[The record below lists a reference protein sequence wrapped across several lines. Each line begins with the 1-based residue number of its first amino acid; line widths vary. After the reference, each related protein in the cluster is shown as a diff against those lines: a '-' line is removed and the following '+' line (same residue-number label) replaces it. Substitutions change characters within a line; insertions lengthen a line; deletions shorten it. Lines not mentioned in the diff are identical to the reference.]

1 MDGEE
6 AHNRRLI
13 VVVMGVAGS
22 GKTTVAARLAQRL
35 GCAFQE
41 GDALHPPEN
50 VAKMSAGTP
59 LCDADRAPWLAR
71 IAACIDG
78 WRQQGSGGV
87 VTCSALKR
95 AYRDIVV
102 GSRAGVRLVHLAG
115 SRDLIGARLGARR
128 GHFMPPALL
137 DTQFATLEPP
147 PADARTLV
155 LDVGPPPDALVEAI
169 VTWLARS
176 GREADQ
182 EAG

>member
-1 MDGEE
+1 MDGED
-6 AHNRRLI
+6 AHNPAIRRPVIVLI
-13 VVVMGVAGS
+13 MGVAGC

-59 LCDADRAPWLAR
+59 LGDADRAPWLAR
-71 IAACIDG
+71 IAACIDD
-78 WRQQGSGGV
+78 WRARGEGGV

-95 AYRDIVV
+95 AYREVVV
-102 GSRAGVRLVHLAG
+102 GDRAEVRLVHLAG
-115 SRDLIGARLGARR
+115 SRDLIGQRLAARR

-147 PADARTLV
+147 AVDDRTLV
-155 LDVGPPPDALVEAI
+155 IDVGPTPDEIVETI
-169 VTWLARS
+169 VAWLRKVP
-176 GREADQ
+176 R
-182 EAG
+182 

>member
-6 AHNRRLI
+6 AHNLPMI
-13 VVVMGVAGS
+13 VVVMGVAGC
-22 GKTTVAARLAQRL
+22 GKTTVAARLAERL

-59 LCDADRAPWLAR
+59 LDDTDRAPWLAR

-78 WRQQGSGGV
+78 WRDAGTGGV

-95 AYRDIVV
+95 GYRDIIV
-102 GSRAGVRLVHLAG
+102 GDRDAVRLVHLAG
-115 SRDLIGARLGARR
+115 SRDLIGARLDARR

-147 PADARTLV
+147 EADARTLV
-155 LDVGPPPDALVEAI
+155 LDVGPEPDDLVEAI
-169 VTWLARS
+169 VAWLGKGKVPR
-176 GREADQ
+176 
-182 EAG
+182 

>member
-6 AHNRRLI
+6 AHNPPI
-13 VVVMGVAGS
+13 VVIMGVAGC
-22 GKTTVAARLAQRL
+22 GKTTVATRLAQRL

-59 LCDADRAPWLAR
+59 LGDADRAPWLAR

-78 WRQQGSGGV
+78 WRSRGEAGI

-95 AYRDIVV
+95 AYRGIIV
-102 GSRAGVRLVHLAG
+102 GTRADVRLVHLAG
-115 SRDLIGARLGARR
+115 SRDLIGARLDARR

-147 PADARTLV
+147 EADARTLV
-155 LDVGPPPDALVEAI
+155 LDVGPEPDALVEAI
-169 VTWLARS
+169 VRWLAPT
-176 GREADQ
+176 
-182 EAG
+182 

>member
-6 AHNRRLI
+6 AHNPPI
-13 VVVMGVAGS
+13 VVVMGVAGC
-22 GKTTVAARLAQRL
+22 GKTTVAARLAERL

-59 LCDADRAPWLAR
+59 LDDADRAPWLAR
-71 IAACIDG
+71 IAACIDE
-78 WRQQGSGGV
+78 WRARGVGGV

-95 AYRDIVV
+95 AYRDVIV
-102 GSRAGVRLVHLAG
+102 GDRAEVRLVHLAG
-115 SRDLIGARLGARR
+115 SRDLIAQRLGARR

-147 PADARTLV
+147 LPDARTLV
-155 LDVGPPPDALVEAI
+155 LDVGPTPDELVDAI
-169 VTWLARS
+169 VAWLDKGKVPR
-176 GREADQ
+176 
-182 EAG
+182 

>member
-6 AHNRRLI
+6 AHNRPLGKPVI
-13 VVVMGVAGS
+13 VVIMGVAGS
-22 GKTTVAARLAQRL
+22 GKTTVAARLAERL

-41 GDALHPPEN
+41 GDALHPPAN

-59 LCDADRAPWLAR
+59 LDDADRAPWLAR

-78 WRQQGSGGV
+78 WHGQGSGGV

-95 AYRDIVV
+95 AYRDIIV
-102 GSRAGVRLVHLAG
+102 GDRAAVRLVHLAG
-115 SRDLIGARLGARR
+115 SRDLIGARLDARR

-147 PADARTLV
+147 APDARTLV
-155 LDVGPPPDALVEAI
+155 IDVGPEPDDLVEAI
-169 VTWLARS
+169 VAWL
-176 GREADQ
+176 GKVPC
-182 EAG
+182 

>member
-1 MDGEE
+1 MDGEG
-6 AHNRRLI
+6 AHNRPLV

-22 GKTTVAARLAQRL
+22 GKTTVAARLAERL

-41 GDALHPPEN
+41 GDALHPPGN

-59 LCDADRAPWLAR
+59 LTDADRAPWLAR

-78 WRQQGSGGV
+78 WRADGRGGV

-95 AYRDIVV
+95 AYREVIV
-102 GSRAGVRLVHLAG
+102 GARDEVRLVHLAG
-115 SRDLIGARLGARR
+115 ARDLIGARLGARR

-147 PADARTLV
+147 AADARTLV
-155 LDVGPPPDALVEAI
+155 LDVGPSPEDLVEA
-169 VTWLARS
+169 VVAWLGKVPR
-176 GREADQ
+176 
-182 EAG
+182 

>member
-6 AHNRRLI
+6 AHNPPLV

-22 GKTTVAARLAQRL
+22 GKTTVAARLAERL

-50 VAKMSAGTP
+50 VARMSAGTP
-59 LCDADRAPWLAR
+59 LTDADRAPWLAR

-78 WRQQGSGGV
+78 WQGRGTGGV

-102 GSRAGVRLVHLAG
+102 GSRDGVRLVHLSGDRA
-115 SRDLIGARLGARR
+115 LIGQRLGARR

-147 PADARTLV
+147 AADPHTLV
-155 LDVGPPPDALVEAI
+155 LDVAAAPDELVAAI
-169 VTWLARS
+169 VAWLEKAS
-176 GREADQ
+176 
-182 EAG
+182 

>member
-6 AHNRRLI
+6 AHNPPI
-13 VVVMGVAGS
+13 VVIMGVAGC
-22 GKTTVAARLAQRL
+22 GKTTVAARLAERL

-59 LCDADRAPWLAR
+59 LGDADRAPWLAR

-78 WRQQGSGGV
+78 WRARGEAGI
-87 VTCSALKR
+87 VTCSALKQ

-102 GSRAGVRLVHLAG
+102 GDRPEVRLVHLVG
-115 SRDLIGARLGARR
+115 SRALIGDRLGARR

-147 PADARTLV
+147 VPDARTLV
-155 LDVGPPPDALVEAI
+155 IDVGPEPDALVETI
-169 VTWLARS
+169 VRWLAPT
-176 GREADQ
+176 
-182 EAG
+182 

>member
-1 MDGEE
+1 MDGEG
-6 AHNRRLI
+6 AHNPAMAPPTIL
-13 VVVMGVAGS
+13 VVMGVSGS
-22 GKTTVAARLAQRL
+22 GKTTVAARLAERL

-59 LCDADRAPWLAR
+59 LGDADRAPWLAR

-78 WRQQGSGGV
+78 WRREGRSGV

-95 AYRDIVV
+95 AYRDVLV
-102 GSRAGVRLVHLAG
+102 GDRPGVRLVHLAG
-115 SRDLIGARLGARR
+115 GRDLIGGRLAARR

-147 PADARTLV
+147 APDEKALV
-155 LDVGPPPDALVEAI
+155 IDIAGDPEAIVEAI
-169 VTWLARS
+169 VES
-176 GREADQ
+176 MGRRIDV
-182 EAG
+182 